1 MKKLLPGI
9 LVVIL
14 LLATGEFGFCQEVK
28 LIVPKLKTTQ
38 LILSHDAVGKNPYLS
53 FPCVARVNDKEVLI
67 TFKRG
72 SGHGDDK
79 ESDCDVILFNTV
91 TNTILEHKSIGSLPK
106 RKFQL
111 TVPVEIAPG
120 DWRFYTDL
128 QEQGQDNKNY
138 RVGMHF
144 TSGHGVVKTVDAW
157 KPLPLIE
164 GIEYGYPLDFIA
176 EEKTVYMLAMSFGYR
191 PGSLWSVAVLKSVDG
206 AKSWKKIQNISEA
219 LGGGPINESCF
230 TKVGSD
236 FVVVSRGYPGQE
248 TKIARFDK
256 DFKIKQVVDLTGVG
270 KPLEGYIG
278 WPRIYYRDNQLY
290 VIGRLRTQVVNP
302 QDKLLVGK
310 QKRLGLLKI
319 DPATLNLS
327 QIAFLDNEDG
337 LGEVMDGY
345 YAGVYWQK
353 SEGETWFNAVTY
365 RSEGKNPPDII
376 RLAFKWDEVR

>member
-1 MKKLLPGI
+1 MKKLLLSV

-14 LLATGEFGFCQEVK
+14 LSATGEFGFCQEVK
-28 LIVPKLKTTQ
+28 LIVPKVKTTQ
-38 LILSHDAVGKNPYLS
+38 MILSHDAVDKNPYLS
-53 FPCVARVNDKEVLI
+53 FPCVARVNDQEVLI

-79 ESDCDVILFNTV
+79 ESDCDVIRFNTV
-91 TNTILEHKSIGSLPK
+91 KNTILEHKSIGSLPK

-144 TSGHGVVKTVDAW
+144 TIGRDVVKAVDAW

-164 GIEYGYPLDFIA
+164 GVEYGYPLDFIV
-176 EEKTVYMLAMSFGYR
+176 EGKTVYMLAMSFGYR

-206 AKSWKKIQNISEA
+206 AKSWRKIQNISEA

-230 TKVGSD
+230 TKVGAD

-256 DFKIKQVVDLTGVG
+256 DFTIKQVVDLTGVG

-278 WPRIYYRDNQLY
+278 WPRIYYRDSQLY
-290 VIGRLRTQVVNP
+290 VIGRLRTQVVNQ
-302 QDKLLVGK
+302 QDKLLAGK

-319 DPATLNLS
+319 DPATLTLS

-337 LGEVMDGY
+337 LEEVMDGY

-353 SEGETWFNAVTY
+353 SEGETWFNAITY
-365 RSEGKNPPDII
+365 RSKGKNPPDII

>member
-1 MKKLLPGI
+1 MKSRLPSVVATFVG
-9 LVVIL
+9 LVFYSK
-14 LLATGEFGFCQEVK
+14 AFCQEIK
-28 LIVPKLKTTQ
+28 LVVPQLKTTQ
-38 LILSHDAVGKNPYLS
+38 MLLSHDAVDKNPYLS
-53 FPCVARVNDKEVLI
+53 FPCVARLSDQEVLI

-72 SGHGDDK
+72 SGHGNDR
-79 ESDCDVILFNTV
+79 ESDCDVMRFNTV
-91 TNTILEHKSIGSLPK
+91 SNKVVEHKSIGSLPN

-111 TVPVEIAPG
+111 TIPVEIAPS

-128 QEQGQDNKNY
+128 QEQGDDNKNY

-144 TSGHGVVKTVDAW
+144 ASGRDVIKTVDTW
-157 KPLPLIE
+157 KPFPLIE
-164 GIEYGYPLDFIA
+164 GVEYGYPLDFIV
-176 EEKTVYMLAMSFGYR
+176 EGKTVYMLAMSFGYR
-191 PGSLWSVAVLKSVDG
+191 PGSLWSVAVLQSTDG
-206 AKSWKKIQNISEA
+206 AKTWKKIKNISEA
-219 LGGGPINESCF
+219 LGGGPINESGF
-230 TKVGSD
+230 TRIGSD

-256 DFKIKQVVDLTGVG
+256 DFTIKQVVDLTGTG

-290 VIGRLRTQVVNP
+290 VIGRIRTQVGNKP
-302 QDKLLVGK
+302 DKLLTSK

-337 LGEVMDGY
+337 EEEVADGY

-353 SEGETWFNAVTY
+353 VEGETWFNAVTY
-365 RSEGKNPPDII
+365 KTKGKNPPDIV
-376 RLAFKWDEVR
+376 RLAFKWNEVR